1 MINEPLHELFHDLY
15 GAINGIDLMSQTCVA
30 FIKMFNMEKLEG
42 KFKGQISSNFKNIP
56 LYYNKTLEKLKLVVD
71 ALAKID
77 ANDIG
82 EALENDIKQKLE
94 NVKEI
99 SKNSE
104 TLYTALL
111 ETDTKENLL
120 RFAKELEKL
129 EQTSHSMGD
138 VVKSAKEKLIDRG
151 KY

>member
-1 MINEPLHELFHDLY
+1 MINGSLHELFHDLF

-30 FIKMFNMEKLEG
+30 FIKMFKMEKLEG

-56 LYYNKTLEKLKLVVD
+56 FYCNKTLEKLKLVVD
-71 ALAKID
+71 ALSEID

-82 EALENDIKQKLE
+82 KALENDIKQKLKK
-94 NVKEI
+94 VKEV
-99 SKNSE
+99 SRNSE

-111 ETDTKENLL
+111 EMDTKENLL

-129 EQTSHSMGD
+129 ETISYSMGNTI
-138 VVKSAKEKLIDRG
+138 KSSKEKLIDRG